1 MTAFPA
7 KSSGADDLG
16 LIFDRRLMQLHEEIQ
31 QHLVNLEPNLQA
43 EVLDFVLFLEEKQK
57 KQQPDQRITETQA
70 LQIHQQ
76 LMSRYADAFAK
87 LAQ

>member
-1 MTAFPA
+1 
-7 KSSGADDLG
+7 
-16 LIFDRRLMQLHEEIQ
+16 MQLHEEIQ
-31 QHLVNLEPNLQA
+31 QHLVNLEPGLQA

-57 KQQPDQRITETQA
+57 KQQSDQRVTEAQA

-76 LMSRYADAFAK
+76 LMSQYADAFAK

>member
-1 MTAFPA
+1 M
-7 KSSGADDLG
+7 K
-16 LIFDRRLMQLHEEIQ
+16 LHEEIQ
-31 QHLVNLEPNLQA
+31 QHLVNLDPNLQA

-57 KQQPDQRITETQA
+57 KQQPDQRVTEAQA